1 MDDVNVLVTFYSRTG
16 STERLA
22 VWIAEGAIQAG
33 AKIRL
38 RRARDLM
45 PAEVISRFP
54 EWADNRERMDKEYAA
69 PRLVDAQWADAVI
82 IGTPDRDVVISTE
95 LKAYLDVLAVS
106 DPERHFERKIG
117 SVFLQATTRLLGAR
131 LYWTPRRRFWI
142 WGCSSLL
149 QVATSGVS
157 WTAKRNSTWLM
168 LRAERSP
175 KSHAHSVH
183 KAATRAADVLLLS
196 AVFGMHLHWRTR
208 HSG

>member
-45 PAEVISRFP
+45 PTEVISRFA
-54 EWADNRERMDKEYAA
+54 EWADNRERMDKEYAV
-69 PRLVDAQWADAVI
+69 PRLADAQWADAVI

-117 SVFLQATTRLLGAR
+117 SVFSSSYNQVVGRPAVLDAEKTLLDLGLLVAPATRDIGGKLDREKEFDLA
-131 LYWTPRRRFWI
+131 
-142 WGCSSLL
+142 
-149 QVATSGVS
+149 
-157 WTAKRNSTWLM
+157 
-168 LRAERSP
+168 
-175 KSHAHSVH
+175 HAHGRKVTEI
-183 KAATRAADVLLLS
+183 ARALCSQRRD
-196 AVFGMHLHWRTR
+196 
-208 HSG
+208 SGH